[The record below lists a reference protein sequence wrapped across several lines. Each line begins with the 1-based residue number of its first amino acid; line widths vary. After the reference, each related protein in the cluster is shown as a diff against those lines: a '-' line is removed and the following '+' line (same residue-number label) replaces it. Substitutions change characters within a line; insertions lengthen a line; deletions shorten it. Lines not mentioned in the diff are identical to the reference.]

1 MTLLSDGG
9 GSPIQ
14 SLSRQCSP
22 AEINMDLTMCGL
34 LIERAEELAELYAE
48 HGNWNDVKEIWFDE
62 RFSNRSTRES
72 SQKIYRILT
81 SRFKTAP
88 ASLPNPSDLPSVFER
103 CSTAQDKA
111 QILYLYLVADDLLVQ
126 YVVHE
131 YVARLIRGQPNSLDF
146 SNEMLIDIL
155 TQLEYSDGTSFEYAD
170 STTERWCVGF
180 RSVMRACG
188 VLQDTQSTVGEP
200 PSVGEIPLL
209 VAMDYSYET
218 DNEWLSAPR
227 GLLYLLQPEDRWE
240 ELFDRAAS
248 TDAWKYLELPG
259 DLELRPTN
267 EPYSWIDSG
276 SES

>member
-1 MTLLSDGG
+1 MTLVSDGG

-14 SLSRQCSP
+14 SLSRKCSP
-22 AEINMDLTMCGL
+22 EEINMDLTMCGL
-34 LIERAEELAELYAE
+34 LIERAEELVELYAE
-48 HGNWNDVKEIWFDE
+48 HGNWNDVKEIWFEE
-62 RFSNRSTRES
+62 RFSNRSTRAS

-81 SRFKTAP
+81 SRFKNAP
-88 ASLPNPSDLPSVFER
+88 VSLPNPSDLPSVFEK
-103 CSTAQDKA
+103 CSTTQDKA

-131 YVARLIRGQPNSLDF
+131 YVSRLTHEQQEGLDF
-146 SNEMLIDIL
+146 SNEEITEIL
-155 TQLEYSDGTSFEYAD
+155 SQLEYTDGTSFEYAD

-188 VLQDTQSTVGEP
+188 VLQDTQSTVGKP
-200 PSVGEIPLL
+200 PSVGDIPLL

-218 DNEWLSAPR
+218 DNEWLNAPR

-240 ELFDRAAS
+240 ELFDRSAN

-267 EPYSWIDSG
+267 EPYSWIDNG